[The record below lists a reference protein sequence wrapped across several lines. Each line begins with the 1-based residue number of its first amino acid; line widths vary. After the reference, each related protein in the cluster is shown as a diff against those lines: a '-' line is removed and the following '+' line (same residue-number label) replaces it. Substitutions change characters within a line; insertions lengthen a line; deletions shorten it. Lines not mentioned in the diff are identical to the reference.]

1 MIVSDL
7 EKAIASPRFASLFF
21 NLRSDLCP
29 AEEQTVCAMA
39 VAIKPRRL
47 GASIIASILGIHIT
61 WFNRNLYQTNWC
73 INNCIHVTW
82 FNMNLYLYFDI
93 LYLISDFRGGVKIL
107 KLQNWKL

>member
-21 NLRSDLCP
+21 NPRSDLCP

-47 GASIIASILGIHIT
+47 GASIIASILGIS
-61 WFNRNLYQTNWC
+61 WFNRNLY
-73 INNCIHVTW
+73 
-82 FNMNLYLYFDI
+82 LDFDI
-93 LYLISDFRGGVKIL
+93 FYFISDFRGGIKIL
-107 KLQNWKL
+107 KLQNRKL